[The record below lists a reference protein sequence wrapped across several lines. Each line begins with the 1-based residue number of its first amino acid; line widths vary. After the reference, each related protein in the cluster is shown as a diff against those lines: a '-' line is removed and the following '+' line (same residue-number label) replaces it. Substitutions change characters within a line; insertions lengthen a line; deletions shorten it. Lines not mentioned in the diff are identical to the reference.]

1 MIKLEGLAEYQSK
14 YEKDIMWLKQYAIS
28 NKIDE
33 LNSED
38 LMKLFEKGYIIEDI
52 KEAFGISTKE
62 FEQIRKHHKLNNIYL
77 ESIIRNIDAILHYID
92 NQGRYISNK
101 IIKQISLLLIK
112 ELSNNYPKSDY
123 YYQKLLEIEFNRSYI
138 YDDIIKRNIDV
149 DYRVKQNQSIIKKVD
164 KILELY
170 LNEEKILLLNYNN
183 NKLYNKL
190 NTEKTNG
197 KILTTEDLTY
207 DVMFELSIIENIPDS
222 LIGEL
227 FDLKKHQ
234 IRYLRQKMN
243 LVNALKIKLSY
254 YPEVIPYLME
264 DGKKLD
270 KSLTNIELDKYMK
283 KSLDYYLG
291 ISGHEEEL
299 TSYTKGNKININGT
313 IYTINVSNSPYKIT
327 QNKRKKKNN
336 GARRNRK
343 QENDIKLLHGRIGEN
358 IVKEYEKQRLIAAGL
373 KELANEINLITQI
386 NESVTFDGLGY
397 DLISYNELGEKI
409 CIEVKTSYGRKDKPF
424 FISKKELEMLR
435 GYSKEFDCQH
445 SFIYYVLIE
454 DRDVNIKIIDCNTL
468 DKVKLEPILYKVIES

>member
-1 MIKLEGLAEYQSK
+1 M
-14 YEKDIMWLKQYAIS
+14 
-28 NKIDE
+28 
-33 LNSED
+33 
-38 LMKLFEKGYIIEDI
+38 
-52 KEAFGISTKE
+52 
-62 FEQIRKHHKLNNIYL
+62 
-77 ESIIRNIDAILHYID
+77 
-92 NQGRYISNK
+92 
-101 IIKQISLLLIK
+101 
-112 ELSNNYPKSDY
+112 
-123 YYQKLLEIEFNRSYI
+123 
-138 YDDIIKRNIDV
+138 
-149 DYRVKQNQSIIKKVD
+149 
-164 KILELY
+164 
-170 LNEEKILLLNYNN
+170 
-183 NKLYNKL
+183 
-190 NTEKTNG
+190 
-197 KILTTEDLTY
+197 
-207 DVMFELSIIENIPDS
+207 
-222 LIGEL
+222 
-227 FDLKKHQ
+227 
-234 IRYLRQKMN
+234 
-243 LVNALKIKLSY
+243 
-254 YPEVIPYLME
+254 
-264 DGKKLD
+264 
-270 KSLTNIELDKYMK
+270 
-283 KSLDYYLG
+283 G

-336 GARRNRK
+336 GARRNWK

-424 FISKKELEMLR
+424 FLSKKELEMLR